1 MTNEI
6 SKNAQLMLFFI
17 LLVCLYL
24 DRKYINF
31 KVKIYNFV
39 FLTCFASFT
48 REYAPSPN
56 QALPNLAYLKVT
68 LMTQQLIP
76 MLL

>member
-6 SKNAQLMLFFI
+6 SKNAQLMLFFT

-39 FLTCFASFT
+39 FL
-48 REYAPSPN
+48 
-56 QALPNLAYLKVT
+56 KK
-68 LMTQQLIP
+68 
-76 MLL
+76 